1 MDHKKI
7 IATTQRFD
15 GRHHPIAVQTNIE
28 IPFREMPTLEEI
40 QVKLKRF
47 VQQRDWEQY
56 HSPKNLA
63 MALAGEAAEI
73 LEIFQWL
80 TEEQSRKLGREDLEA
95 LKDEL
100 ADTFIYLLEIAGSFQ
115 IDLLAAVQNKIRKN
129 ALKYPREKAKGSAKK
144 YTRL

>member
-1 MDHKKI
+1 
-7 IATTQRFD
+7 
-15 GRHHPIAVQTNIE
+15 
-28 IPFREMPTLEEI
+28 MPTLEDI

-47 VQQRDWEQY
+47 VRQRDWEQY

-129 ALKYPREKAKGSAKK
+129 TLKYPREKAKGSAKK

>member
-1 MDHKKI
+1 
-7 IATTQRFD
+7 
-15 GRHHPIAVQTNIE
+15 
-28 IPFREMPTLEEI
+28 MPTLEEI